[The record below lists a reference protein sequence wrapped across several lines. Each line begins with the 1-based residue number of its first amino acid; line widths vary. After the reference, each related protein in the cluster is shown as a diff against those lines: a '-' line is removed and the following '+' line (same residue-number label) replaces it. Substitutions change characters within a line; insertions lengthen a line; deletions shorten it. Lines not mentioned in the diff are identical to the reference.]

1 MKEND
6 DTRSYSSSSSSQKRF
21 REEGDGNDSC
31 DNLDDVVD
39 FLPEVEDQDNEEED
53 KGMLDDQAIAN
64 LKAQEE
70 DNLGVTCFE
79 EIDFHPDEPR
89 PAG

>member
-6 DTRSYSSSSSSQKRF
+6 DARSYSSSSSSQKRF
-21 REEGDGNDSC
+21 REDRDGNNSC

-39 FLPEVEDQDNEEED
+39 FLPEFEEQDNEEED

-64 LKAQEE
+64 LKA
-70 DNLGVTCFE
+70 
-79 EIDFHPDEPR
+79 
-89 PAG
+89 